1 MDGVVGP
8 RLLHAGAEGEVV
20 GQGHCQLIPLPSK
33 SAQTWHLRCMMI
45 LMLGR
50 EA

>member
-20 GQGHCQLIPLPSK
+20 GQGHCQLIPLRSNLLIPDI
-33 SAQTWHLRCMMI
+33 QTVCWS
-45 LMLGR
+45 
-50 EA
+50 